1 MTENKNVS
9 KKSVQKPHAGHR
21 SRLYSEFLTHKLSDE
36 KLLELYLMGVI
47 ARRDVKPIAR
57 TMLKTFGNL
66 AGVLTADYNAL
77 VKCPGV
83 GRAVAIHIM
92 AVKEII
98 LRGYKYHLSDTPIF
112 HNVTRFYD
120 YCKWL
125 TANKTDEEFHVFYL
139 SEDHKLIEHEV
150 HSVGVENETAVY
162 WQKILTK
169 ALVNKAR
176 SVALMHNHPT
186 PGLSFST
193 PDVEM
198 TLQLQEKLTAV
209 DVRLF
214 DHVVVSGGI
223 AHSMRDR
230 RVLND

>member
-1 MTENKNVS
+1 MASPKKTIS
-9 KKSVQKPHAGHR
+9 KTAKPFAGHR
-21 SRLYSEFLTHKLSDE
+21 ARLYSEFLHQRLSDE

-66 AGVLTADYNAL
+66 SGVLTAEYSDLTA
-77 VKCPGV
+77 CPGV

-92 AVKEII
+92 AVRDMM
-98 LRGYKYHLSDTPIF
+98 LRGYKYYMSDTPIF
-112 HNVTRFYD
+112 YDITRFYD

-125 TANKTDEEFHVFYL
+125 AAGKTDEEFHVFYL
-139 SEDHKLIEHEV
+139 GNDHRLIEHEV
-150 HSVGVENETAVY
+150 HSAGVENETAVY
-162 WQKILTK
+162 WQKILTR
-169 ALVNKAR
+169 ALVLKSK

-186 PGLSFST
+186 PNLSFSS

-198 TLQLQEKLTAV
+198 TLQLQTKLANA
-209 DVRLF
+209 DIRLF

-223 AHSMRDR
+223 AHSMRDK
-230 RVLND
+230 RVLSD